1 MIFYLQVSHFL
12 WYNWI
17 VVYSNQQNLAEEIQ
31 NIVWALVPAKNDYL
45 RTESVTPIIDLIGS
59 IFQVIF
65 IATLCFIVP
74 KEKSKNKTL
83 LIGSWCCIIFYLI
96 IWIFYYM
103 GIGNIISI
111 ILSLS
116 IAPCV
121 SFLFYEFL
129 WIRCEELSCNF
140 SNGCIYYL
148 PYYFF
153 SCKFHDKCV
162 IIE

>member
-1 MIFYLQVSHFL
+1 MKIMEKMNIKNRYKFGFDFLAIIRIFFVMIP
-12 WYNWI
+12 
-17 VVYSNQQNLAEEIQ
+17 

-74 KEKSKNKTL
+74 KDKSKNKTL

-103 GIGNIISI
+103 GIGNKILI

-121 SFLFYEFL
+121 AFMFYELGVKNYLAIFPTAVFT
-129 WIRCEELSCNF
+129 ICHIIFAVVNF
-140 SNGCIYYL
+140 MIHVL
-148 PYYFF
+148 
-153 SCKFHDKCV
+153 
-162 IIE
+162 